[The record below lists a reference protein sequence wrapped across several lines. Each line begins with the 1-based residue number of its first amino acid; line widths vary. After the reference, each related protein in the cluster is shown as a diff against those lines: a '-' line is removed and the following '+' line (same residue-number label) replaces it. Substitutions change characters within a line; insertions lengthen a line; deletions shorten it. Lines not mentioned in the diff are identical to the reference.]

1 MRKFVYVAKE
11 YETMDDLY
19 FVKRFLE
26 SVNPSYDASGWL
38 QGIKEELEFTGENE
52 CSDDYVKV
60 TLNRGLQTDGS
71 WINTYTFEAK
81 GEESERV
88 YSKFEIIRESMYG
101 KIAGLKAA
109 QDILMNER
117 NIEHTVYRRINDA
130 IKAEM
135 NRVYEAVEKIEAE
148 QRAEDGDLFTTDW
161 EV

>member
-19 FVKRFLE
+19 FVKNFLE
-26 SVNPSYDASGWL
+26 SVNPNYDASEWL
-38 QGIKEELEFTGENE
+38 EGIKEQLEFTGENE
-52 CSDDYVKV
+52 CSDDYVNVK
-60 TLNRGLQTDGS
+60 LNRELQRDGS
-71 WINTYTFEAK
+71 WKNTYIFEAE

-88 YSKFEIIRESMYG
+88 YSKFEILRESMYG

-117 NIEHTVYRRINDA
+117 SIEHTVFRKINDA

-135 NRVYEAVEKIEAE
+135 DKVYKEIEEIEAE
-148 QRAEDGDLFTTDW
+148 QREKYGDLLTTDW
-161 EV
+161 EE